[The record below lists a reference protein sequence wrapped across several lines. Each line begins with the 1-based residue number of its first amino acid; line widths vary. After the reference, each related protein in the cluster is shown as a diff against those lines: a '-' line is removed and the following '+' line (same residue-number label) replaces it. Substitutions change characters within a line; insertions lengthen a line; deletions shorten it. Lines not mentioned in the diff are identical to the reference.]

1 MIQINDF
8 LELARTRRSTRVL
21 TPDPVS
27 DEHVEN
33 ILEAA
38 RWAMSGANGQPWEF
52 IVIRNQEIKDKLAE
66 AYLWDAETVSKVERT
81 RLPEYFHPQFRL
93 SDPADLSASFLWRN
107 APVIIAVL
115 GDARTMLASTMVARQ
130 FEEHTFTANLA
141 NASFMIHLAAAALGL
156 GAQWISI
163 IQPMSEMMK
172 PILGVPPALRLFT
185 LIPIGHPA
193 KQGTP
198 YRRELQ
204 EIVHHDKYDMAKY
217 RSQDDILEFVKF
229 LRRRHAAGSA
239 YPRKD

>member
-1 MIQINDF
+1 MLELKEF
-8 LELARTRRSTRVL
+8 LELARKRRSTRVF
-21 TPDPVS
+21 TSDPVS
-27 DEHVEN
+27 DECLED

-52 IVIRNQEIKDKLAE
+52 VVIRDQEIKNRLAD
-66 AYLWDAETVSKVERT
+66 AYLWDAETVSKTERT

-93 SDPADLSASFLWRN
+93 SDPSDLSASFLWRN

-115 GDARTMLASTMVARQ
+115 GDARTMFASTMVARH

-141 NASFMIHLAAAALGL
+141 NASFMIHLAAAAAGL

-172 PILGVPPALRLFT
+172 PILGAPPALRLFT

-193 KQGTP
+193 AQGTP
-198 YRRELQ
+198 YRRELK
-204 EIVHHDKYDMAKY
+204 EIVHYDRYDMSKH
-217 RSQDDILEFVKF
+217 RSQDEILGFVKF
-229 LRRRHAAGSA
+229 LRQRHSAGKA